1 MWVAANVGIFQS
13 FFDRSPKVKT
23 LLSNFYDDGQMM
35 TELHDL
41 LPYAGSLLTKA
52 RSHDLDLPASKSAI
66 RSAENLTA
74 REISIVGLIADGL
87 STKRI
92 AQTLGIMPE
101 TVKSHVKNIFA
112 KLAVKTRAEAVYR
125 AKSLG
130 LMGERR

>member
-1 MWVAANVGIFQS
+1 MCVAANVGIFQS

-23 LLSNFYDDGQMM
+23 LLSRFYDEGQMM
-35 TELHDL
+35 KELHDF
-41 LPYAGSLLTKA
+41 LPYVGSLLTKA
-52 RSHDLDLPASKSAI
+52 RSHALDAPISKSAI

-74 REISIVGLIADGL
+74 REISILRLIADGL
-87 STKRI
+87 ATKRI

-112 KLAVKTRAEAVYR
+112 KLAVGKRAEAVYR

-130 LMGERR
+130 LVGERP